1 MHNIIIGP
9 LPPPHH
15 GMSKNLK
22 KFVDDCGAEK
32 NTIINT
38 SPKKLQRNYLYK
50 LIKIKN
56 FLSGITRTIYHS
68 TKKETKMYITLDG
81 DKGLILSCCYILV
94 YGLRKKDIY
103 IHHRSYNY
111 IRNKR
116 RILQHLTENYK
127 ICNIFLSNDQME
139 KFKSNYSSDINMII
153 SNAHYVIDEIDKEE
167 KTKNK
172 KTVLLHLSNLS
183 IEKGLSRYIEVV
195 KFLCEKGEYEF
206 ILAGP
211 FNSKEDEEYFKN
223 TNESV
228 KKKINYL
235 GPIYGKEKNEILSK
249 TDILLFPSKYKNEAE
264 PNVIYEAQ
272 SFGAFTIAYDY
283 ASIKEQLSEASGM
296 LIPIDRNYAQ
306 EAVITI
312 NKINNNEITID
323 SDKIKNELKH
333 KATINKA
340 EYQKLIEIFK

>member
-1 MHNIIIGP
+1 
-9 LPPPHH
+9 
-15 GMSKNLK
+15 
-22 KFVDDCGAEK
+22 
-32 NTIINT
+32 
-38 SPKKLQRNYLYK
+38 
-50 LIKIKN
+50 
-56 FLSGITRTIYHS
+56 
-68 TKKETKMYITLDG
+68 
-81 DKGLILSCCYILV
+81 
-94 YGLRKKDIY
+94 
-103 IHHRSYNY
+103 
-111 IRNKR
+111 
-116 RILQHLTENYK
+116 
-127 ICNIFLSNDQME
+127 ME